1 MNLIN
6 KPIPS
11 IVCTLTLSM
20 LSAHSIAQDERDIGE
35 VGDSPYEVVT
45 YWAEPFAEKGFA
57 FGGASGVLS
66 DHPGRLIVSQR
77 GETRIPLDVPRD
89 FHGFAGELGISVLT
103 EGERRTWQN
112 CIFVLDANGNVVDV
126 WEHLDYLCEGADG
139 PGPERIRVSPYDPE
153 RKLWVINQTHHQIY
167 VLANDGSELLATYG
181 EKGEPGKDATHYG
194 SPQDVAF
201 MPDGRILVADGLIN
215 NRVVVYDNEM
225 NYLTEFGSEGTVPGG
240 TNGIHSLS
248 IGPEGRIF
256 VLDRSGYGVNIWRT
270 GESYTEFSFERRI
283 DISGMALDVIVNKND
298 FWMTAHNPLR
308 FINFDFEGNQKYT
321 WIVPAELPD
330 GFREVH
336 SFSVSSEGIMY
347 GGDNIY
353 GRPQKWVAKP
363 GASPELLIEPP
374 WVGY

>member
-1 MNLIN
+1 MM
-6 KPIPS
+6 K
-11 IVCTLTLSM
+11 TTLSSSLLLAISLLPK
-20 LSAHSIAQDERDIGE
+20 LSAAQEESDIGD
-35 VGDSPYEVVT
+35 VGESPYEVVR
-45 YWAEPFAEKGFA
+45 YWAEPFAKKGFA
-57 FGGASGVLS
+57 FGGASGVLADS
-66 DHPGRLIVSQR
+66 PDRLIVSQR
-77 GETRIPLDVPRD
+77 GETRIPLDVPDD
-89 FHGFAGELGISVLT
+89 FHGFAGELGISVLS

-112 CIFVLDANGNVVDV
+112 CIFILDTNGKVIEIWD
-126 WEHLDYLCEGADG
+126 HLDYLCEGADG

-167 VLANDGSELLATYG
+167 VLANDGSKLIATYG
-181 EKGEPGKDATHYG
+181 EKGVPGKDATHYG

-215 NRVVVYDNEM
+215 NRVVVYDNDM
-225 NYLTEFGSEGTVPGG
+225 NYLTEFGSEGTGPGG
-240 TNGIHSLS
+240 TNGIHSLG

-270 GESYTEFSFERRI
+270 GESETEFNFERRI
-283 DISGMALDVIVNKND
+283 DISGMALDVIVNEND

-321 WIVPAELPD
+321 WVVPRELPD

-336 SFSVSSEGIMY
+336 SFSVFSEGILY

-353 GRPQKWVAKP
+353 GRAQKWIAKP
-363 GASPELLIEPP
+363 GMDAELLIEPP
-374 WVGY
+374 WVAH

>member
-1 MNLIN
+1 MNIRFAPFALSVTLILLST
-6 KPIPS
+6 PS
-11 IVCTLTLSM
+11 LTQEAM
-20 LSAHSIAQDERDIGE
+20 EIGE
-35 VGDSPYEVVT
+35 VGESPYEVVT

-77 GETRIPLDVPRD
+77 GETRIPLDVPSN

-103 EGERRTWQN
+103 EEERRTWQN
-112 CIFVLDANGNVVDV
+112 CIFVLDTHGNVVEV
-126 WEHLDYLCEGADG
+126 WDHLDYLCEGAEG

-153 RKLWVINQTHHQIY
+153 RRLWVINQTHHQIY
-167 VLANDGSELLATYG
+167 VISNNGSELLATYG
-181 EKGEPGKDATHYG
+181 EKGTPGSDATHYG

-215 NRVVVYDNEM
+215 NRVIVYDNEM

-256 VLDRSGYGVNIWRT
+256 VLDRSGFGINIWRA
-270 GESYTEFSFERRI
+270 GKSLTEFRFERRI

-321 WIVPAELPD
+321 WLVPPELPN

-353 GRPQKWVAKP
+353 GRPQKWIAKP